1 MYQQEI
7 QLGENRMGEKLRSFS
22 PIFDEIL
29 KLTGMKNSLFHP
41 AGKCPQNKKE
51 K

>member
-7 QLGENRMGEKLRSFS
+7 QLGENGMGEKLRSFS

-29 KLTGMKNSLFHP
+29 KTNRD
-41 AGKCPQNKKE
+41 E
-51 K
+51 KIPILSCGQMPSE